1 MRKSSIRKLP
11 NNILLPPRY
20 SYEILTLA
28 VYEIKTIEYDIVDVN
43 VSRQSLLI
51 IFPATPK
58 TGVMGN
64 PLLFLLDCCIVAT
77 DWSEY
82 NLYLGI
88 SRAG

>member
-1 MRKSSIRKLP
+1 MPL
-11 NNILLPPRY
+11 RY
-20 SYEILTLA
+20 SYEIPTLA
-28 VYEIKTIEYDIVDVN
+28 VYEIKTIEYYIVDVN
-43 VSRQSLLI
+43 VSQSLLI

-64 PLLFLLDCCIVAT
+64 PLLFPLDCWIVAT

>member
-1 MRKSSIRKLP
+1 M
-11 NNILLPPRY
+11 PRY
-20 SYEILTLA
+20 SYEIHTLA
-28 VYEIKTIEYDIVDVN
+28 VYEIKTIEYDIVDVIA
-43 VSRQSLLI
+43 SQSLLI

>member
-1 MRKSSIRKLP
+1 M
-11 NNILLPPRY
+11 PRY
-20 SYEILTLA
+20 SYEIHTLA
-28 VYEIKTIEYDIVDVN
+28 VYEIKTIEYGIVDVN
-43 VSRQSLLI
+43 ASQSLLI